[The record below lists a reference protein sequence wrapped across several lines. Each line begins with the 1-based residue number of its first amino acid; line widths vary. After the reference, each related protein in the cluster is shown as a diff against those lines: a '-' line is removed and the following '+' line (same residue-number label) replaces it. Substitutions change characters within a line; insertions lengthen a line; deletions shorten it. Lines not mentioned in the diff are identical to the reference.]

1 MIKGWIKTKFRWKD
15 SKRKFSKRKKGYE
28 GFNKKE
34 IIIIKELVE
43 EYE

>member
-15 SKRKFSKRKKGYE
+15 SKKKCSKRKKGYE
-28 GFNKKE
+28 GFNKKKT
-34 IIIIKELVE
+34 KELVE